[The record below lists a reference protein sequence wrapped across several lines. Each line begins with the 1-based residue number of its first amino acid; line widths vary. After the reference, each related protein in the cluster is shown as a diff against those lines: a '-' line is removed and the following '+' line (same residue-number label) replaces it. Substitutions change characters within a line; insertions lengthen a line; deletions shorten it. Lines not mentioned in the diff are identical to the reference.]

1 VKTDQNA
8 GISGSVQE
16 ETAAM
21 TIADVLAIQLYT
33 MRSLGDLDRI
43 LDAVVKAGYRQVET
57 GGAQLDDAKTTKAKL
72 DARGLKAS
80 SSHVSL
86 AALRELP
93 EAVVEASRTLG
104 IDQLFMPAVPPDQR
118 AMAADGWRALGRE
131 LGRMS
136 ERLRRD
142 GIELGYHNHHWELE
156 PKDGA
161 RTALELIFDAAGG
174 SPLTWQADVAW
185 LVRGGVEPKAWLD
198 RYRSRLT
205 SAHVKDIAPAGQNRD
220 EDGWADVGSG
230 VLDWRDLWQACR
242 DAGAR
247 WMVVEHDKPKDPA
260 RTARASLAFLTGMG
274 A

>member
-1 VKTDQNA
+1 
-8 GISGSVQE
+8 
-16 ETAAM
+16 M
-21 TIADVLAIQLYT
+21 TIADVLSLQLYT
-33 MRSLGDLDRI
+33 MRALGDLDRI
-43 LDAVVKAGYRQVET
+43 LDAVAEAGYRQVET
-57 GGAQLDDAKTTKAKL
+57 VGSHLDDAANVKAKL

-80 SSHVSL
+80 SSHVGL
-86 AALRELP
+86 EALRARP
-93 EAVVEASRTLG
+93 DAVIEASRTLG
-104 IDQLFMPAVPPDQR
+104 VDQLFMPAVPPEQR

-131 LGRMS
+131 LGEMS
-136 ERLRRD
+136 ERLRGQ

-161 RTALELIFDAAGG
+161 RTALELIFEAAAG

-185 LVRGGVEPKAWLD
+185 LVRGGVEPKGWLN
-198 RYRSRLT
+198 RWRSRLT

-230 VLDWRDLWQACR
+230 VVDWRDLWHACR

-247 WMVVEHDKPKDPA
+247 RMVVEHDRPKDPA
-260 RTARASLAFLTGMG
+260 RTARASFAFLTGMG

>member
-1 VKTDQNA
+1 ML
-8 GISGSVQE
+8 S
-16 ETAAM
+16 
-21 TIADVLAIQLYT
+21 IQLYT

-43 LDAVVKAGYRQVET
+43 LDAVAEAGYRQVET
-57 GGAQLDDAKTTKAKL
+57 VNSHLEDAATTKAKL

-86 AALRELP
+86 AALRERP
-93 EAVVEASRTLG
+93 DAVVEASQALG
-104 IDQLFMPAVPPDQR
+104 VDQLFMPAVSPEQR

-131 LGRMS
+131 LGEIS
-136 ERLRRD
+136 ERLRTR
-142 GIELGYHNHHWELE
+142 GIELGYHNHDWELQ
-156 PKDGA
+156 PKEGA
-161 RTALELIFDAAGG
+161 RTALELIFEAAEG

-185 LVRGGVEPKAWLD
+185 LVRGRVEPKPWLN

-205 SAHVKDIAPAGQNRD
+205 SAHVKDLAPPGQNHD

-230 VLDWRDLWQACR
+230 VLGWRDLWPACR

-260 RTARASLAFLTGMG
+260 RTARASFAFLTGMRD
-274 A
+274 

>member
-1 VKTDQNA
+1 M
-8 GISGSVQE
+8 S
-16 ETAAM
+16 
-21 TIADVLAIQLYT
+21 IADVLSIQLYT

-43 LDAVVKAGYRQVET
+43 LDAVAEAGYRQVET
-57 GGAQLDDAKTTKAKL
+57 VNSHLDTAATTRAKL

-86 AALRELP
+86 AALRERP
-93 EAVVEASRTLG
+93 DAVIEAGRMLG
-104 IDQLFMPAVPPDQR
+104 VDQLFMPAVPPEQR
-118 AMAADGWRALGRE
+118 DMAAEGWRALGRE
-131 LGRMS
+131 LGQMA
-136 ERLRRD
+136 ERLRAQ
-142 GIELGYHNHHWELE
+142 GLELGYHNHHWELQ

-161 RTALELIFDAAGG
+161 KTALELIFEAAEG

-185 LVRGGVEPKAWLD
+185 LVRGQVQPKPWLQ

-205 SAHVKDIAPAGQNRD
+205 SAHVKDIAPPGQNQD
-220 EDGWADVGSG
+220 EDGWSDVGSG

-260 RTARASLAFLTGMG
+260 RTARASLEFLTGMG
-274 A
+274 V